1 MEQRQLV
8 SNNISYSL
16 LKSFD
21 ENGPKVLVETKK
33 VYTKSLDYGSKVDD
47 FITMTKEEFNN
58 NYLVVQNVESGD
70 LFKLAEFV
78 VKANINL
85 KEIAYIGDEL
95 VDVKAF
101 GIVGRSIAFN
111 ADKKEVKNAADI
123 VVDSKNLKDILEHL
137 N

>member
-47 FITMTKEEFNN
+47 FITMGK
-58 NYLVVQNVESGD
+58 
-70 LFKLAEFV
+70 
-78 VKANINL
+78 IN
-85 KEIAYIGDEL
+85 KNT
-95 VDVKAF
+95 
-101 GIVGRSIAFN
+101 IVITT
-111 ADKKEVKNAADI
+111 
-123 VVDSKNLKDILEHL
+123 
-137 N
+137 